1 MRYSHSFTPRTT
13 GGAFIPNRFRKET
26 TIKAETRIRREL
38 RELVA
43 GELKFTTKGKRGEG
57 KTTPRIL
64 TTIRNARRH
73 HTESMARQR
82 AHLAETAR
90 VARLAA

>member
-1 MRYSHSFTPRTT
+1 MRYSHSFTPRTSA
-13 GGAFIPNRFRKET
+13 GGFRRDPFRNLSPT
-26 TIKAETRIRREL
+26 QAEQRIRREL

-43 GELKFTTKGKRGEG
+43 GELKFTTKGRRGEG

-82 AHLAETAR
+82 AHLAEAAR